1 VPTEAKIDS
10 SRIESRWPSGHG
22 AGALASLIDRR
33 ASKVDSQVRQ
43 RYSYNGIGPIVVL
56 TSSPTR
62 LAQLTM
68 IALSDSAPQVSPS
81 GHCGFPSLEQRCDT
95 YGVPLFV

>member
-1 VPTEAKIDS
+1 
-10 SRIESRWPSGHG
+10 
-22 AGALASLIDRR
+22 
-33 ASKVDSQVRQ
+33 
-43 RYSYNGIGPIVVL
+43 
-56 TSSPTR
+56 
-62 LAQLTM
+62 M